1 MTFRLNSKNLRDSWI
16 LATSVSF
23 SIVVAGATSWKLI
36 AWVSVKGVVSVAA
49 PMGLPID
56 AYRLT
61 LDGAL
66 GFSSLPAL
74 LQPERVAV
82 CVRGLAS
89 PLAAS
94 PVAADPHACESGP
107 TWNRV
112 SVAIPAISGGSF
124 QVDYP
129 RGRLLV
135 YLALLTFAGAG
146 IGFAAARRMAR
157 RLARAAETART
168 EATARIAEQVAHDIK
183 SPLAALG
190 AAQKSIESVDA
201 ELGELIQM
209 AVTRIREISKDL
221 TVSTA
226 SKVGPGA
233 CSLFQTLREVIRLK
247 KMELHAGVEIQD
259 QDVLVHDQAISVPV
273 TEKELARVFSNLLN
287 NAIEATLPQGTVK
300 ISFEAEEKFIT
311 VSISDSGRGIPEE
324 VLSKLGTE
332 RFTFGKFGGSG
343 LGLSHAFKTVEASG
357 GRLALASKV
366 GVGTKV
372 SVKLPIAQGT
382 TRNSPALS

>member
-1 MTFRLNSKNLRDSWI
+1 MKFRLNLKNLRDSWA
-16 LATSVSF
+16 LAAALTLSLVLT
-23 SIVVAGATSWKLI
+23 GAAFWRLI

-49 PMGLPID
+49 PIGLPVD

-66 GFSSLPAL
+66 GFASLPSL
-74 LQPERVAV
+74 LRPERVAV
-82 CVRGLAS
+82 CVSGLAS

-94 PVAADPHACESGP
+94 PVAADPQACESGP

-112 SVAIPAISGGSF
+112 TVAIPAISGGTL
-124 QVDYP
+124 QVDYA
-129 RGRLLV
+129 RGRLLA
-135 YLALLTFAGAG
+135 YLAFLTFTGAG
-146 IGFAAARRMAR
+146 LGWVAARRMSL
-157 RLARAAETART
+157 RLARAAQTART

-221 TVSTA
+221 TVSTS
-226 SKVGPGA
+226 SKAGPGA

-247 KMELHAGVEIQD
+247 KMERHSGVEIQD

-311 VSISDSGRGIPEE
+311 VSISDSGRGIPEK
-324 VLSKLGTE
+324 VLSKLGPE

-357 GRLALASKV
+357 GRLAIESKV
-366 GVGTKV
+366 GAGTKV

-382 TRNSPALS
+382 TLSSSEDS